1 MCSLYLS
8 VKSKVKLQKALLLLE
23 AKNYDNTSRNMG
35 TEVVERGELL
45 RTIHPLILMTSGGWV
60 GERE

>member
-45 RTIHPLILMTSGGWV
+45 RTIHPLILMTS
-60 GERE
+60 